1 MNTIM
6 QTLKMQ
12 TWPCHLRL
20 DQQLDL
26 LNPDFTALNYQNLLR
41 TLLGYYR
48 PMERHLQLHIELRT
62 WIPDLDLRA
71 KSHLLEADLLSL
83 GDYAETIAQISLCKD
98 LPAIDTLAS
107 ALGCLYVLEGATL
120 GGQVI
125 SRHLLQSLGI
135 GSNNGGTFFVG
146 YGQATATMWKIFGE
160 HTVAAVKGLGLSE
173 SSVVASACAT
183 FESLERWVVDS
194 GNHRG

>member
-1 MNTIM
+1 MNSIM

-26 LNPDFTALNYQNLLR
+26 LNPDFTALNYQGLLR

-48 PMERHLQLHIELRT
+48 PMERHLQLRTELRT

-71 KSHLLEADLLSL
+71 KSHLLEADLLAL
-83 GDYAETIAQISLCKD
+83 GDSAETISKISLCKD

-135 GSNNGGTFFVG
+135 GSNNGGAFFEG
-146 YGQATATMWKIFGE
+146 YGQATATMWKRFGE
-160 HTVAAVKGLGLSE
+160 HTVAAVTGLELRE

-183 FESLERWVVDS
+183 FESLERWVVHS
-194 GNHRG
+194 GDHRG